1 MGWGRGRGLGGGGV
15 QACQA
20 HFRQSTPAQSGARHS
35 WAGLKGVEGGG
46 SGGGGGI
53 FKTGKG
59 SLPIRKNPKILKKK
73 LKNKRETD
81 ILYWFEFDGKQ
92 NFEKLFHLNI
102 CTV

>member
-1 MGWGRGRGLGGGGV
+1 M
-15 QACQA
+15 
-20 HFRQSTPAQSGARHS
+20 
-35 WAGLKGVEGGG
+35 
-46 SGGGGGI
+46 
-53 FKTGKG
+53 GKG